1 MTWQDEAAPQSA
13 ETGIEEAGKQ
23 LAENADSVLGV
34 WRDGSLNA
42 DDILIPW
49 NTFGWPIT
57 KAVLLII
64 AIFIVAAWTRR
75 IVTGAASQAKVE
87 VTLARFFGN
96 LTKYAILILG
106 GITILQTFG
115 VEATSFA
122 AVLAA
127 VGFAIGMALS
137 GTLSNVAAGV
147 MLLIFRPFR
156 VGDVVN
162 AAGVLGVIDEIG
174 LFTTTFDTFDKR
186 RIIVPNGKIFG
197 DTIEN
202 VTHHP
207 VRRVEVSVGTVYS
220 ADVDTTRAV
229 LEQVANSVEGAAK
242 DPAPQ
247 VFLSD
252 FGDSSVN
259 WKIRVWTQGTIYW
272 DVHQRVLR
280 DTKKALDEAG
290 IGIPFPQRGLHLP
303 GTLKVEIA
311 KDLAA
316 APL

>member
-1 MTWQDEAAPQSA
+1 MSWQDQTQTPEALSGAADQISA
-13 ETGIEEAGKQ
+13 SAQ
-23 LAENADSVLGV
+23 SVLGV
-34 WRDGSLNA
+34 WRDGVLNA
-42 DDILIPW
+42 DDFLVPW

-57 KAVLLII
+57 KAILLI
-64 AIFIVAAWTRR
+64 VAMFLVARWARR
-75 IVTGAASQAKVE
+75 LVTGTASRARVE

-96 LTKYAILILG
+96 LARWAILILG

-115 VEATSFA
+115 IQATSFA

-162 AAGVLGVIDEIG
+162 AAGVLGVVDEIE

-202 VTHHP
+202 VTHHKI
-207 VRRVEVSVGTVYS
+207 RRVEVPVGTVYD
-220 ADVDTTRAV
+220 ADVDATRAV
-229 LEQVANSVEGAAK
+229 LERVVGSVEGARTE
-242 DPAPQ
+242 PAPQ

-252 FGDSSVN
+252 LGDNSVN
-259 WKIRVWTQGTIYW
+259 WKLRVWAEGPVFW
-272 DVHQRVLR
+272 DVHQRLVR
-280 DTKKALDEAG
+280 DAKKGLDEAG
-290 IGIPFPQRGLHLP
+290 IGIPFPQRDLHFP
-303 GTLKVEIA
+303 EGIEVRVQKSPE
-311 KDLAA
+311 
-316 APL
+316 

>member
-1 MTWQDEAAPQSA
+1 MSVQEQTGAQAGTPDSLPIDSPQLHEMQGAVAGVLDGNITRQD
-13 ETGIEEAGKQ
+13 
-23 LAENADSVLGV
+23 LANLWSGV
-34 WRDGSLNA
+34 
-42 DDILIPW
+42 
-49 NTFGWPIT
+49 GWPVS
-57 KAVLLII
+57 KAIVLIVVVLLL
-64 AIFIVAAWTRR
+64 AGWMRR
-75 IVTGAASQAKVE
+75 LVTAASARAKVE
-87 VTLARFFGN
+87 ITLARFFGN
-96 LTKYAILILG
+96 LAKYTILLLG

-115 VEATSFA
+115 VQATSFA

-162 AAGVLGVIDEIG
+162 AAGVVGVVDEID

-202 VTHHP
+202 VTHHN
-207 VRRVEVSVGTVYS
+207 VRRMEVGVGTEYR
-220 ADVDTTRAV
+220 ADVDRTRAV
-229 LEQVANSVEGAAK
+229 LEKVVASVEGGLQ

-247 VFLSD
+247 VFLD
-252 FGDSSVN
+252 GLGASSVD
-259 WKIRVWTQGTIYW
+259 WKLRVWAEGAVFW
-272 DVHQRVLR
+272 DVRQRLVR

-290 IGIPFPQRGLHLP
+290 IGIPFPQRDVHIPSGIEVRVTSP
-303 GTLKVEIA
+303 T
-311 KDLAA
+311 
-316 APL
+316 

>member
-1 MTWQDEAAPQSA
+1 M
-13 ETGIEEAGKQ
+13 
-23 LAENADSVLGV
+23 
-34 WRDGSLNA
+34 
-42 DDILIPW
+42 
-49 NTFGWPIT
+49 
-57 KAVLLII
+57 
-64 AIFIVAAWTRR
+64 RR
-75 IVTGAASQAKVE
+75 AVTGAASRARVE

-96 LTKYAILILG
+96 LARWAIIILG
-106 GITILQTFG
+106 AITILQTFG
-115 VEATSFA
+115 IEATSFA

-137 GTLSNVAAGV
+137 GTLGNVASGV

-162 AAGVLGVIDEIG
+162 AAGVLGVVDEVG

-202 VTHHP
+202 ITHHS

-220 ADVDTTRAV
+220 ADIDATRAV
-229 LEQVANSVEGAAK
+229 FERVLSSLEGSQK

-252 FGDSSVN
+252 LGESSVH
-259 WKIRVWTQGTIYW
+259 WKLRVWAEGAAYW
-272 DVHQRVLR
+272 DVHQRLIR
-280 DTKKALDEAG
+280 DAKKALDEAG
-290 IGIPFPQRGLHLP
+290 IGIPFPQRAVHVP
-303 GTLKVEIA
+303 GGITVRIDRE
-311 KDLAA
+311 
-316 APL
+316 